1 MMPLVHRQHRRDEG
15 NEYFALHPQ
24 GKLHAGIAYGPPLAL
39 QIGEGPSRTAVDLA
53 VMAPGEMKNHVKFE

>member
-15 NEYFALHPQ
+15 NDYLALHRQ
-24 GKLHAGIAYGPPLAL
+24 GKLHAWIAYGHPPAL
-39 QIGEGPSRTAVDLA
+39 HIGEDPSRTAVDLA